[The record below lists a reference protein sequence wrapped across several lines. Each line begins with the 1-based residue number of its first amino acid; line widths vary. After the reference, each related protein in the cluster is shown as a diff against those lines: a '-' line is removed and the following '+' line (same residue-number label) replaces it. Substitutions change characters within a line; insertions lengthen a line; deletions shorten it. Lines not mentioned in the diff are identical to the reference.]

1 MATAR
6 KEAIAMGLV
15 FFWIKFSLWIALILL
30 SSSIGPLS
38 ELPTLPYVALEIFIV
53 FLACSALPDLALV
66 YGLRKKDVK
75 IIWQWNFLQ
84 PFLGG
89 IFGGLGILLTMKAI
103 REIKEEQNL
112 ELDSF
117 DNLFRTYF

>member
-1 MATAR
+1 MGALHPCLKIDGCSAPICTPLNRPLEQFNRVVISSKKMATAR

-66 YGLRKKDVK
+66 YG
-75 IIWQWNFLQ
+75 
-84 PFLGG
+84 
-89 IFGGLGILLTMKAI
+89 
-103 REIKEEQNL
+103 
-112 ELDSF
+112 
-117 DNLFRTYF
+117 